1 MPENTHDPE
10 LQYVYDCIAQKAINP
25 DQILLKTIPEH
36 IQSLLNPTKSIM
48 EKAKQP
54 LDEIIKLF
62 SLQQEI
68 NEKYVF
74 NINVENYI
82 NTKLK

>member
-10 LQYVYDCIAQKAINP
+10 LQYLYDCIAQKAINP

-36 IQSLLNPTKSIM
+36 IQSLLNPPKRIM

-54 LDEIIKLF
+54 IDEIIKLF
-62 SLQQEI
+62 SLKQEI
-68 NEKYVF
+68 NKKYVY
-74 NINVENYI
+74 INSQNYL
-82 NTKLK
+82 NTKLI